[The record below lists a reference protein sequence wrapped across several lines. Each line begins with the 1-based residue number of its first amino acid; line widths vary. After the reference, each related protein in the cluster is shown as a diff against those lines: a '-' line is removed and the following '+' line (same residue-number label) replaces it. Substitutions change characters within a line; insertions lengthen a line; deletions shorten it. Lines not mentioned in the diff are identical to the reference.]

1 MKIVGLTQRTVELI
15 GKQLPGKEGLT
26 VIAGAGALIGLASA
40 AGATSAYVLADKA
53 NKDKK
58 VLNKVLLYAAA
69 AGTGVL
75 TLEGAVQAYDLVK
88 PRLGCSDCPSGECN
102 TACGGCC

>member
-1 MKIVGLTQRTVELI
+1 MKFVGLTQRTVELI

-26 VIAGAGALIGLASA
+26 VIAGAGALMGLAA
-40 AGATSAYVLADKA
+40 AGAGVLALEGALQA

-75 TLEGAVQAYDLVK
+75 ALEGAVQAYDLVK
-88 PRLGCSDCPSGECN
+88 PRLGCSDCKNGCN
-102 TACGGCC
+102 VACGGCC